1 MPAPPA
7 PRRRASAP
15 SNAPSNTRSSAPPH
29 DTAPSKETV
38 PETDRAPR
46 ESVNTGLPPHAPG
59 ANVKRRLGP
68 LELPHERDESLHA
81 TASAPDP
88 VIEQAARDLAKG
100 QVDTDLRT
108 TPGLD
113 AQRREQLLRRRR

>member
-7 PRRRASAP
+7 PKPAPTRRGS
-15 SNAPSNTRSSAPPH
+15 PP
-29 DTAPSKETV
+29 AKETV
-38 PETDRAPR
+38 PEANTAPR
-46 ESVNTGLPPHAPG
+46 ESINMGLPPHAPG

-81 TASAPDP
+81 TESQPDP
-88 VIEQAARDLAKG
+88 VIEQAARDLAEG

>member
-1 MPAPPA
+1 MPAPPV
-7 PRRRASAP
+7 PQGPASAR
-15 SNAPSNTRSSAPPH
+15 SNAPSNET
-29 DTAPSKETV
+29 TPSKETAPSNETV
-38 PETDRAPR
+38 PEADSAPR

-81 TASAPDP
+81 TASQPDP

>member
-1 MPAPPA
+1 MSAPSA
-7 PRRRASAP
+7 PNSTRRRAPPPSKGP
-15 SNAPSNTRSSAPPH
+15 SNETSN
-29 DTAPSKETV
+29 ETV
-38 PETDRAPR
+38 PEADSAPR

-59 ANVKRRLGP
+59 AHVKRRLGP
-68 LELPHERDESLHA
+68 LELPHERDEGLHA
-81 TASAPDP
+81 TASQPDP